1 MASTSTKND
10 CRVCLG
16 IHDEQIHLATLRIHK
31 WWRQLLMSY
40 LSEPVEADA
49 SEIDEPAELQ
59 IA

>member
-31 WWRQLLMSY
+31 WWRQSLMSY

-49 SEIDEPAELQ
+49 PEIDEPAELQ

>member
-31 WWRQLLMSY
+31 WWRQSLLRY
-40 LSEPVEADA
+40 LSESAEANP
-49 SEIDEPAELQ
+49 SEIDEPGELK